1 MRRPRKIK
9 RTVSKKKEV
18 NWKLLFFVTLIAF
31 VGVSVF
37 AIHYKINT
45 EAEIASILYGWPK
58 GHKYNQ
64 ETREAQE
71 WQKKYGNDAYIKA
84 GGISHGQSA
93 AKLGEKLKSGKY
105 GDPIAE
111 PPIDPTY
118 GGIHGGGVGPMYS
131 VDPTIDPPH
140 PTAAGSG
147 PETPTIAEPEP
158 TMVPPTKTHGILV
171 KAILK
176 GIIERI
182 TPPWKVF
189 K

>member
-64 ETREAQE
+64 ETQDAQE

-93 AKLGEKLKSGKY
+93 AKLGEKLESGKY

-111 PPIDPTY
+111 PTIDPTY

-131 VDPTIDPPH
+131 VDPTIDPTYGGIH
-140 PTAAGSG
+140 GGGVG
-147 PETPTIAEPEP
+147 PMHSVDP
-158 TMVPPTKTHGILV
+158 TMVPPTKTHGRLV

-176 GIIERI
+176 GIIEGI
-182 TPPWKVF
+182 TPWKVF